1 MNTATKPSNTPPGND
16 SLRIRNEISGLARL
30 ATPIVIT
37 QLAQMGMGVTDS
49 IMAGHVSAKDLA
61 GVALGGNLFWPI
73 LFFLSGVIMSV
84 TPSVSQL
91 NGAGQSEKVGAMV
104 RQALWIV
111 ILGGILA
118 FILLQNMEPVY
129 HMIGVDPRAIPIAVA
144 YLDAVSWGLFPILGY
159 FVMRYVCDGMSW
171 TRPAM
176 IIALSA
182 LAIKI
187 PINYLFIYGGFG
199 IEAMGGVGCGVSSA
213 IVMSMECI
221 AMALMLGFGRL
232 RHLQVLSHFCWPDWL
247 EIRRLIRLGFPI
259 GVTVFVEMA
268 VFSAVSLMIGRLGVE
283 SLASHQIAMSVG
295 GMTFMIPLAL
305 GMAATIRVGYNVGA
319 NDYLMA
325 RISGL
330 VALGTSLILGFV
342 TVTLVYVFRSEI
354 AQLFTTD
361 PQVIEI
367 ATALVVF
374 VCFFQISDNLQ
385 VTAVGAL
392 RGYKDTRA
400 PMYIGLFAY
409 WVIAFPLGAV
419 LTFGVDRFGLSVQGM
434 GVEGFWWAL
443 VIGLGIAAVIL
454 LRRFLRLS
462 QDTAKIQL
470 MAAT

>member
-1 MNTATKPSNTPPGND
+1 MKAVEKPSNISPVAD
-16 SLRIRNEISGLARL
+16 RQLIRKEVAGLSRL
-30 ATPIVIT
+30 ATPIIIT
-37 QLAQMGMGVTDS
+37 QLAQMGMGVTDA
-49 IMAGHVSAKDLA
+49 IMAGHVSATDLA
-61 GVALGGNLFWPI
+61 GVALGGNLFWPVM
-73 LFFLSGVIMSV
+73 FFLSGVIMSV

-104 RQALWIV
+104 RQAMWIV
-111 ILGGILA
+111 IFGGILA

-129 HMIGVDPRAIPIAVA
+129 HMIGVDPLAIPIAVA

-187 PINYLFIYGGFG
+187 PINYLFIYGGLG
-199 IEAMGGVGCGVSSA
+199 IEAMGGVGCGVASA
-213 IVMSMECI
+213 IVMSMEFI

-232 RHLQVLSHFCWPDWL
+232 KYLQVLSRFSWPDWQ
-247 EIRRLIRLGFPI
+247 EIQRLIRLGLPI

-283 SLASHQIAMSVG
+283 SIASHQIAMNVG
-295 GMTFMIPLAL
+295 GLTFMVPLAI

-319 NDYLMA
+319 KDYFMA

-330 VALGTSLILGFV
+330 VALGTSLVLGIV
-342 TVTLVYVFRSEI
+342 TVTLVFAFRGEI
-354 AQLFTTD
+354 AALFTTD
-361 PQVIEI
+361 PQVISI
-367 ATALVVF
+367 ATSLVVF

-409 WVIAFPLGAV
+409 WVVAFPAGAA
-419 LTFGVDRFGLSVQGM
+419 LTFGVDMFGISVKGI

-443 VIGLGIAAVIL
+443 VAGLGIASVIL
-454 LRRFLRLS
+454 LRRFLKLS
-462 QDTAKIQL
+462 KDTAKIQL
-470 MAAT
+470 MAVR